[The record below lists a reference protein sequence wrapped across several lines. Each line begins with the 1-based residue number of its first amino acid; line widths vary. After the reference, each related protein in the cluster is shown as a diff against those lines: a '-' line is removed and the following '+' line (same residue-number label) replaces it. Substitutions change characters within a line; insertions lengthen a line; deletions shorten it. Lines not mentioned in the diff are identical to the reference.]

1 MDKIFADFGI
11 GEVGNKSGEG
21 VGLGIDHKKL
31 TYRFQGLDFRLTSVH
46 GHPIREIMT

>member
-21 VGLGIDHKKL
+21 VGLGIGD
-31 TYRFQGLDFRLTSVH
+31 LDSAFESLAAPGVVV
-46 GHPIREIMT
+46 GDFK